1 MEWYY
6 WSKPKIHEYQQQMHA
21 IWRDKSM
28 FNITK
33 QIKSDRKEAM
43 ANEIGT

>member
-1 MEWYY
+1 
-6 WSKPKIHEYQQQMHA
+6 MHA
-21 IWRDKSM
+21 IWRDKGM

-33 QIKSDRKEAM
+33 QIKSDKKKAM